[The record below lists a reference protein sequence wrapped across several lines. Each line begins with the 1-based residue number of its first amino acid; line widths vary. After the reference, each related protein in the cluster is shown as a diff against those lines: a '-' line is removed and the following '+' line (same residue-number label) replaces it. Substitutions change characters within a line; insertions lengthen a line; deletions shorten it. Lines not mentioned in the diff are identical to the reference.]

1 MYRVLIVEDNA
12 IFRELLKEALGS
24 HFPWAEVLEAPNAEI
39 ALRKIAAA
47 PPDLIFMDIG
57 MPGQSGLELARTVRS
72 THPSIAVVFLT
83 GCDLPEYREA
93 AEGLEAVQF
102 LSKGTARM
110 DQIVR
115 LVESLLPEHRVDVS
129 RDDIA

>member
-12 IFRELLKEALGS
+12 IFRGFLKDALGG
-24 HFPWAEVLEAPNAEI
+24 HFPWVEVSEAPNAEI

-57 MPGQSGLELARTVRS
+57 MPGRSGLELARTVRS
-72 THPSIAVVFLT
+72 SHPSIAIVFLT

-93 AEGLEAVQF
+93 AEGLKAVQF

-110 DQIVR
+110 DEIVR

-129 RDDIA
+129 GDDPA